1 MCAQFLSRV
10 VCITA
15 ITLLMDRFQEMPA
28 AVAIWNARRVF
39 VVALETELAVTVCQN
54 MPSASAENVDVS
66 M

>member
-1 MCAQFLSRV
+1 
-10 VCITA
+10 
-15 ITLLMDRFQEMPA
+15 MDRFQEMPA